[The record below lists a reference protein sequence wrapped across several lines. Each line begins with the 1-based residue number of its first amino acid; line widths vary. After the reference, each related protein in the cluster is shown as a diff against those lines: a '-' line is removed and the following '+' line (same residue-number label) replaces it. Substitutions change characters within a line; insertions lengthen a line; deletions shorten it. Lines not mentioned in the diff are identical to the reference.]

1 MRWCSVGK
9 MHCSVART
17 LAVVGERWTMLIL
30 REAFLGRRRF
40 DDFQRNTGIARNIL
54 ATRLRALTRHGIFER
69 VRSRDSAKR
78 VEYRLSQKGLD
89 LYPVLISLMRWGD
102 RWLAG
107 KQGPPMMLI
116 HRGCGRTTR
125 PKMVCTHCGAPLA
138 ARETIAVPRARIA
151 SARREMKRGR
161 AWLARPSTLV

>member
-1 MRWCSVGK
+1 MRWCSVGDAN
-9 MHCSVART
+9 CSVART
-17 LAVVGERWTMLIL
+17 LSVVGERWTMLIL

-40 DDFQRNTGIARNIL
+40 DEFRRNTGIARNIL
-54 ATRLRALTRHGIFER
+54 ATRLRELVRHGVLVR
-69 VRSRDSAKR
+69 ARSRDSTKR
-78 VEYRLSQKGLD
+78 VEYRLTEKGLD
-89 LYPVLISLMRWGD
+89 LYPVLVSLMRWGD

-125 PKMVCTHCGAPLA
+125 PAMVCTHCGAALA

-151 SARREMKRGR
+151 SARRELRR
-161 AWLARPSTLV
+161 ARA